1 MSKPTRPPI
10 SGTNGA
16 GCITQLERWL
26 GEYDL
31 LVPIRSSCCRGEP
44 GPRY

>member
-16 GCITQLERWL
+16 GFITQLETWL
-26 GEYDL
+26 GGYDP
-31 LVPIRSSCCRGEP
+31 LVLRVTTLIQ
-44 GPRY
+44 